1 MNNAFEVFV
10 DCRAAIK
17 RLHAQ
22 LVVGGVMLAATLLVL
37 ARVVT
42 CLAAQAD
49 LALETRV
56 MVLDMTVTTTAPS
69 SAGCDG
75 GRVSGQP
82 EARAA
87 RLLLVCRG

>member
-1 MNNAFEVFV
+1 MHNAFDVFV

-17 RLHAQ
+17 RFHAQ
-22 LVVGGVMLAATLLVL
+22 LVVGGVILAATLLVL

-49 LALETRV
+49 LALESRV
-56 MVLDMTVTTTAPS
+56 MVLDMTMATTARS
-69 SAGCDG
+69 SDGCDG

-82 EARAA
+82 EVRAA
-87 RLLLVCRG
+87 RSLPVCRG